1 MAKLSTIL
9 LISSVLAENQM
20 GGVERS
26 ITFSISTPLSQ
37 LQKEVRA
44 IRNKKR

>member
-9 LISSVLAENQM
+9 LISIVLAENQV
-20 GGVERS
+20 GGVKRS
-26 ITFSISTPLSQ
+26 LTFSISTPLSQ
-37 LQKEVRA
+37 LQNEVRA